1 MKSSMNTGLE
11 TDERL
16 VELVRAGNSAAFN
29 TLVSRYRRKLLR
41 YIEPLVMNASE
52 GEDVVQDAFLAAY
65 RALHT
70 FRGDSTFATWLYRI
84 AINKAKNLRA
94 QSFRRL
100 PSNRGEGEDLMDDP
114 VSGVV
119 VVETPETIFERD
131 ELLNIVSSA
140 LDQLPNEQR
149 EAFLLLE
156 LEGLSYEQ
164 IAALMRSPIGTV
176 RSRVHR
182 AREFIAMTLR
192 HANKE

>member
-1 MKSSMNTGLE
+1 VKGSMNTGLE

-16 VELVRAGNSAAFN
+16 VELAQAGNSAAFSM
-29 TLVSRYRRKLLR
+29 LVSRYRRKLLR
-41 YIEPLVMNASE
+41 FIEPLVMNASE
-52 GEDVVQDAFLAAY
+52 GEDVVQEALLAAY

-70 FRGDSTFATWLYRI
+70 FRGDSTFATWLYKI

-100 PSNRGEGEDLMDDP
+100 PASRGEGEDLIDDP
-114 VSGVV
+114 VSGMV
-119 VVETPETIFERD
+119 VVETPETILERD
-131 ELLNIVSSA
+131 ELLNVVDSA
-140 LDQLPNEQR
+140 IDQLPTEQR
-149 EAFLLLE
+149 EAFLLVE

-182 AREFIAMTLR
+182 AREFIAVALR
-192 HANKE
+192 NANMV